1 MEMATIVKVEFEGAR
16 ELKDLFQQIEKDFGE
31 KDAQNILRNAV
42 RKSMKPVLLTART
55 LAPKDT
61 GALAASLQVETRK
74 PSNKDKRSKYVD
86 LNDVVIGA
94 VTTAS
99 GKKLAKGLRLYD
111 TEASYKAKKDVY
123 KNVSVQSDARTIA
136 MELGTAKTPSQPYLR
151 PALESSAASVTGS
164 LGDSLKF
171 SLEKYKAKQAKRV
184 KL

>member
-1 MEMATIVKVEFEGAR
+1 MEMATAFKVEFEGAR

-42 RKSMKPVLLTART
+42 RKSMKPVLETARV

-61 GALAASLQVETRK
+61 GGLAASLQVETRK
-74 PSNKDKRSKYVD
+74 PSNKDKRSKYIYPGD
-86 LNDVVIGA
+86 IVIGA

-99 GKKLAKGLRLYD
+99 GKKLAKRKFTNLQTG
-111 TEASYKAKKDVY
+111 EKQQGIA
-123 KNVSVQSDARTIA
+123 SDARATA
-136 MELGTAKTPSQPYLR
+136 MEFGTAKTPGKAYLR
-151 PALESSAASVTGS
+151 PALESSSTGVATS
-164 LGDSLKF
+164 LGESLKF

>member
-1 MEMATIVKVEFEGAR
+1 MATIFKVEFEGAK
-16 ELKDLFQQIEKDFGE
+16 ELSDLFRQIENDFGE
-31 KDAQNILRNAV
+31 KDSQNILRNAV
-42 RKSMKPVLLTART
+42 RKSMQPVLLTART

-86 LNDVVIGA
+86 GGDIVIGS

-99 GKKLAKGLRLYD
+99 GKKLAKKTFKNLQTG
-111 TEASYKAKKDVY
+111 KKQ
-123 KNVSVQSDARTIA
+123 KGIESDARATV
-136 MELGTAKTPSQPYLR
+136 MEFGTAKTPAQPYLR
-151 PALESSAASVTGS
+151 PALESSAANVAGS
-164 LGDSLKF
+164 LSNSLKF